1 MCLFRIPRP
10 TCGVAWPNSGMP
22 AAGDLRL
29 GRWPAIAVA
38 AASQICAERNCA
50 GIDAHLD
57 KAKTQTPGW
66 QAERCP
72 GSAVPRNPVRGL
84 GSAHRRF
91 RSILRFL
98 SPGRWHAAISS
109 MVLLGFNRT
118 IVAKLRLTTSHS
130 AIQKRTDF
138 SRPIVSM
145 SSISTPHLSTETS
158 IGEQGYQVNVH
169 PLP

>member
-72 GSAVPRNPVRGL
+72 GSAVPRNPVPGL
-84 GSAHRRF
+84 GGRPILFSTNPVLPRATFPTLDGHPPVAIHGAWAERTAVQ
-91 RSILRFL
+91 SILNGARK
-98 SPGRWHAAISS
+98 SKMEIP
-109 MVLLGFNRT
+109 V
-118 IVAKLRLTTSHS
+118 
-130 AIQKRTDF
+130 
-138 SRPIVSM
+138 
-145 SSISTPHLSTETS
+145 
-158 IGEQGYQVNVH
+158 
-169 PLP
+169 